1 MISRDAI
8 LLLSVILFCLGMIG
22 LLSQKKI
29 IKTIISI
36 EIMIFASIIN
46 FCYFAGEKSIKSG
59 HFAAFMAVI
68 LSGLT
73 ISVIYTIIT
82 KKSSDIPNNIF
93 IEKDYEEKDLKD
105 V

>member
-1 MISRDAI
+1 MINRDVI
-8 LLLSVILFCLGMIG
+8 LLLSAILFCFGLIG

-46 FCYFAGEKSIKSG
+46 FCYFAGGKTIKSG
-59 HFAAFMAVI
+59 HFATFMAVI

-73 ISVIYTIIT
+73 ISVIYTLIT

-93 IEKDYEEKDLKD
+93 IEEDYKEKDLKD